1 MLREK
6 IYRNI
11 TGRRGKCE
19 PEMDPLA
26 PRTKTSF
33 CTSAQTQTLAA
44 TTRGSFERFVTPKTL
59 NCISSVAVFFLRLCV
74 HCL

>member
-1 MLREK
+1 MLRDK

-11 TGRRGKCE
+11 TGRCDKCE
-19 PEMDPLA
+19 PEMNPLA

-44 TTRGSFERFVTPKTL
+44 KTSGSFERFVTPKP
-59 NCISSVAVFFLRLCV
+59 
-74 HCL
+74 